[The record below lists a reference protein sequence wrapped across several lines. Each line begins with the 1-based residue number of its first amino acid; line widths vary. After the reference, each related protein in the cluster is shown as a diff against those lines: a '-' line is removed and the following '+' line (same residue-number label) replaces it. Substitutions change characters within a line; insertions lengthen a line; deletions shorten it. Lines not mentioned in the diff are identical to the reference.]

1 MSDQTASIKE
11 KIAKL
16 MAMAKDSRG
25 NEFECEAALRQATKL
40 MRLHNIDLA
49 EISARTG
56 TKPVYNWSTVNV
68 PLNPKVPQSTTSTWI
83 GSLAVG
89 VAKLTDCKASYNM
102 LAEHGMC
109 IKLEGDAIDVQY
121 AVYLLKHLRDT
132 IRATSASAPFAT
144 KADRETFR
152 RAMVSRLC
160 ERMTAMRAESDAE
173 LRQSKTMNE
182 AGNVIQNTALVLV
195 SQKIALRDAEFGK
208 AQYKSGTGRRYA
220 DHNAASAGRNAGDR
234 VGFGRPVGSSGVTKR
249 LSH

>member
-1 MSDQTASIKE
+1 MNDTQDIKE

-16 MAMAKDSRG
+16 MAMAKDDRG

-56 TKPVYNWSTVNV
+56 TKLVYNWSTVNV
-68 PLNPKVPQSTTSTWI
+68 PLNPKTPQSTTSMWI

-89 VAKLTDCKASYNM
+89 IAQLTDCKASYND
-102 LAEHGMC
+102 LKGQFGMC

-132 IRATSASAPFAT
+132 IRATSAAAPFAT

-160 ERMTAMRAESDAE
+160 ERMQAMRAESDAE
-173 LRQSKTMNE
+173 LRRTELTS
-182 AGNVIQNTALVLV
+182 GGTALVLV
-195 SQKIALRDAEFGK
+195 SQKIALRDAQFGK
-208 AQYKSGTGRRYA
+208 ARYSHKGSSRYA
-220 DHNAASAGRNAGDR
+220 SHSTASAGRSAADK
-234 VGFGRPVGSSGVTKR
+234 VGFGRPVGSSGITKR
-249 LSH
+249 LSN